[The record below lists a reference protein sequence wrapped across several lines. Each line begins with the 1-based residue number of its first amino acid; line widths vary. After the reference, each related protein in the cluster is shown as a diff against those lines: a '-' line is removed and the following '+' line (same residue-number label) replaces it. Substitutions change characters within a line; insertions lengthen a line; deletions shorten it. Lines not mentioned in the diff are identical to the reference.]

1 MLNQLNELD
10 MAKVLETWLLW
21 DDKNRTQQWE
31 YLVSCT
37 SKKQVE
43 SFSDLCHGYFNGCA
57 LCDGSTKALKNEE
70 WFIKDYSE
78 IPLISY
84 KKFREFLATL

>member
-1 MLNQLNELD
+1 

-21 DDKNRTQQWE
+21 DDMNRTQKWHFC
-31 YLVSCT
+31 VSCT

-43 SFSDLCHGYFNGCA
+43 SFYNLCHGYFNGCC
-57 LCDGSTKALKNEE
+57 LCDGSAKALKNEE
-70 WFIKDYSE
+70 WFIKDYSQ

-84 KKFREFLATL
+84 KRFIEFYKTL